1 MLTDLIAEEK
11 LKGNIHAGDSLTIVA
26 KNKKLIIKKDDE

>member
-11 LKGNIHAGDSLTIVA
+11 LKGNIHSGDSLVIVA
-26 KNKKLIIKKDDE
+26 KNKKLVIKQEDE